1 MSKTAMSVRFDNG
14 IDLEVAL
21 VPYQGRLMLYSGH
34 GQHWLTC
41 CMSYRQIDCFSCCA
55 DAVVRGHRSG
65 LLTTAD
71 YNNLCQ
77 CETLD
82 DIKLNLVNILLP
94 ACDNFPFQTMSEL
107 PHMHLS
113 VAADKMQA

>member
-1 MSKTAMSVRFDNG
+1 MYG
-14 IDLEVAL
+14 LEAL
-21 VPYQGRLMLYSGH
+21 SFNVKDGYVGKDRSETMFSLLPYQGRVVVTRISGFAKN
-34 GQHWLTC
+34 
-41 CMSYRQIDCFSCCA
+41 YDCAATLVFILEPCHA

-82 DIKLNLVNILLP
+82 DIKLNLVRV
-94 ACDNFPFQTMSEL
+94 D
-107 PHMHLS
+107 
-113 VAADKMQA
+113 

>member
-1 MSKTAMSVRFDNG
+1 MSVRIEARHMFS
-14 IDLEVAL
+14 L
-21 VPYQGRLMLYSGH
+21 VPYQGREVVTSH
-34 GQHWLTC
+34 GFAKICDSAAILVFILSPCH
-41 CMSYRQIDCFSCCA
+41 A

-82 DIKLNLVNILLP
+82 DIKLNLVSVDFIIKSSFRMCISWNARSAL
-94 ACDNFPFQTMSEL
+94 QTLRLIEQGQE
-107 PHMHLS
+107 
-113 VAADKMQA
+113 AG

>member
-1 MSKTAMSVRFDNG
+1 MISLNKPVFFLFDLPVQAG
-14 IDLEVAL
+14 EFPIFA
-21 VPYQGRLMLYSGH
+21 
-34 GQHWLTC
+34 
-41 CMSYRQIDCFSCCA
+41 A

-82 DIKLNLVNILLP
+82 DIKLNLVRAQLIRLQKP
-94 ACDNFPFQTMSEL
+94 AL
-107 PHMHLS
+107 
-113 VAADKMQA
+113 

>member
-1 MSKTAMSVRFDNG
+1 MDAFSKPVSFLINLPLQSRAFP
-14 IDLEVAL
+14 IFA
-21 VPYQGRLMLYSGH
+21 
-34 GQHWLTC
+34 
-41 CMSYRQIDCFSCCA
+41 A

-82 DIKLNLVNILLP
+82 DIKLNLVRAQHIRHQ
-94 ACDNFPFQTMSEL
+94 ASKSEL
-107 PHMHLS
+107 VNES
-113 VAADKMQA
+113 K

>member
-1 MSKTAMSVRFDNG
+1 M
-14 IDLEVAL
+14 VAFTKPVSFL
-21 VPYQGRLMLYSGH
+21 INPPVQSFE
-34 GQHWLTC
+34 
-41 CMSYRQIDCFSCCA
+41 FSIFAA

-82 DIKLNLVNILLP
+82 DIKLNLVRAQLIR
-94 ACDNFPFQTMSEL
+94 
-107 PHMHLS
+107 H
-113 VAADKMQA
+113 QA

>member
-1 MSKTAMSVRFDNG
+1 MCPT
-14 IDLEVAL
+14 
-21 VPYQGRLMLYSGH
+21 
-34 GQHWLTC
+34 
-41 CMSYRQIDCFSCCA
+41 A

-82 DIKLNLVNILLP
+82 DIKLNLVSYKVPGFLNERVSL
-94 ACDNFPFQTMSEL
+94 AFNMTG
-107 PHMHLS
+107 
-113 VAADKMQA
+113 DKFTVY

>member
-1 MSKTAMSVRFDNG
+1 MYGLEALSFNVKDGYVGEAREPVTTAKSFLCTLQVQQNNGQPLFMKTSDSLSVHERAC
-14 IDLEVAL
+14 L
-21 VPYQGRLMLYSGH
+21 YMLM
-34 GQHWLTC
+34 C
-41 CMSYRQIDCFSCCA
+41 AA

-82 DIKLNLVNILLP
+82 DIKLNLVCTHN
-94 ACDNFPFQTMSEL
+94 
-107 PHMHLS
+107 
-113 VAADKMQA
+113 

>member
-1 MSKTAMSVRFDNG
+1 MLAFTRPVSFLINVPVQEYECFDF
-14 IDLEVAL
+14 A
-21 VPYQGRLMLYSGH
+21 
-34 GQHWLTC
+34 
-41 CMSYRQIDCFSCCA
+41 A

-82 DIKLNLVNILLP
+82 DIKLNLVRAQHIRHQ
-94 ACDNFPFQTMSEL
+94 ASKSEL
-107 PHMHLS
+107 VS
-113 VAADKMQA
+113 